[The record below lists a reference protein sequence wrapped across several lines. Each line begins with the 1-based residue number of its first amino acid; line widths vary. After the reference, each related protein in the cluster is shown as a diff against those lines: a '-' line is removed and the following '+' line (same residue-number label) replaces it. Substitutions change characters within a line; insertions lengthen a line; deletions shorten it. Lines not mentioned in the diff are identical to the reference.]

1 MSMQFISY
9 AQNFEDVI
17 LWRSLKHIHN
27 GFYIDVGAAWPDTH
41 SVTKAFYN
49 ANWRGINIEPNLEL
63 SQRLQDHRERDIN
76 LQIALSDQP
85 GRMDFY
91 VIKDTGLSTLDESI
105 AKQHEEANWKTDVQE
120 INISTLAAVWTEFVP
135 EGQQVHFLKVD
146 VEGLEEEVLRGN
158 NWKKYRPWVVII
170 EATLPLS
177 KEESYSSS
185 EQLLLEADYVFA
197 YSDGLNRFYVA
208 REHGDLLPDFKYPPN
223 VFDDFV
229 LIDKVE
235 ADRRAEEASRQVEEA
250 DRRAEVAS
258 RQVEEADRQVE
269 VASRQVEEAD
279 RRAEVASRQV
289 EEADRRAE
297 QANRQVE
304 EASRQIEEAERR
316 AEEVG
321 RLKKTISWR
330 LTYPLRALNP
340 RTFRGYIMHILGK
353 VAMDNPRLALMVKP
367 FLKKN
372 SASWMKLKQEAL
384 YRNSST
390 VNDND
395 YHCLSF
401 DRFDVLFSKGP
412 LADLRGIGRV
422 SNQLLSEFR
431 TFTTSIK
438 DLDDSGSTQSRT
450 KIYFYSSCHWC
461 PDQLPNRS
469 VVMIHDVI
477 PMLFPEKF
485 PAESNEWLIRYKP
498 IAQQAEAVVT
508 ISHSS
513 ARDISELLEIPLER
527 IHVVYNGVSALPVGE
542 ACSINLPTNPYIV
555 FLGSHD
561 KHKNADII
569 LKAMKDPALDSIS
582 LVFIGDNK
590 SLISRVKNLNLIDR
604 VHFLGIVED
613 SEIGFIISQAKALVF
628 PSYYEGFGLP
638 PLEAALLGTPS
649 ICSNRPA
656 MNEIMDGVALFADPD
671 SPEDWVNAIGRMLVP
686 ELRNEL
692 ILSARSRAEE
702 FTWEK
707 AALEYMKILKE
718 AAASMADKPS

>member
-258 RQVEEADRQVE
+258 RQVEEADRQV
-269 VASRQVEEAD
+269 
-279 RRAEVASRQV
+279 EVASRQV

>member
-235 ADRRAEEASRQVEEA
+235 ADRRAEE
-250 DRRAEVAS
+250 
-258 RQVEEADRQVE
+258 
-269 VASRQVEEAD
+269 ASRQVEEAD